1 VRVVLLGPPGVGKGT
16 QGRLLA
22 ERLEVPLVSTGEM
35 LRDAVKNGT
44 PLGRRAQAVME
55 SGQLVNDEIMIGLV
69 NERTAQADAGSGFIL
84 DGFPRTTAQ
93 AEALDAMLGRRGQTL
108 DAVVLLTADEA
119 QLVKRLSAR
128 RECPTC
134 KRVYN
139 RVSQPPRRDAVC
151 DDDGTALVQ
160 REDDRE
166 ETIVRRLAVYRTQ
179 TAPLVD
185 YYRGQGRLREVR
197 SEGDVRVVFDAVAT
211 ALAH

>member
-1 VRVVLLGPPGVGKGT
+1 
-16 QGRLLA
+16 
-22 ERLEVPLVSTGEM
+22 
-35 LRDAVKNGT
+35 

-55 SGQLVNDEIMIGLV
+55 SGQLVNDDIMIGIV
-69 NERTAQADAGSGFIL
+69 NERTAQADTGSGFIL

-108 DAVVLLTADEA
+108 DAVMLLTADEA

-128 RECPTC
+128 RECPMC

-151 DDDGTALVQ
+151 DDDGTPLIQ

-185 YYRGQGRLREVR
+185 YYRGQG
-197 SEGDVRVVFDAVAT
+197 
-211 ALAH
+211 